1 MRLYRTDAQKLTNPL
16 RERAVQRV
24 FDELLTAANKVT
36 RVLPIMTSRKAKIA
50 RNSAKTGKTKALEQ
64 EKESSDVS

>member
-1 MRLYRTDAQKLTNPL
+1 MRLYRTDDQKLTNPL

-36 RVLPIMTSRKAKIA
+36 RVLPIMTSRKAKNRA
-50 RNSAKTGKTKALEQ
+50 QFRENGKNESVRTGKRKL
-64 EKESSDVS
+64 